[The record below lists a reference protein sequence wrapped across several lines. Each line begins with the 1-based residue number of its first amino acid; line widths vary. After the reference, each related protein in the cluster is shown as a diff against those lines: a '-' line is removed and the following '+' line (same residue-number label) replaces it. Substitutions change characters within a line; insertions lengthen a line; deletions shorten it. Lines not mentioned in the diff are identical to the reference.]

1 MRRRRLLSI
10 GAGAAVVTAAGCTDE
25 EEPLIDE
32 ELITVRALPEPGDGW
47 SAEDPE
53 PLAIDGSEAE
63 EGTGRDYVSP
73 DGDDYRVAVL
83 RWPDPERAELGAAED
98 YGEWTRSIAVE
109 DLSFACN
116 GPDGRVAEDLLAAS
130 PKLADEDV

>member
-10 GAGAAVVTAAGCTDE
+10 GAGAVVVTVAGCTDE
-25 EEPLIDE
+25 AEPLIDE
-32 ELITVRALPEPGDGW
+32 DLITVRALPEPGDGW

-53 PLAIDGSEAE
+53 PLAIDGSDAE
-63 EGTGRDYVSP
+63 EGTGREYVSP
-73 DGDDYRVAVL
+73 DGDEYRVAIL
-83 RWPDPERAELGAAED
+83 RWPDAEAAERGAAAD
-98 YGEWTRSIAVE
+98 YGEWTRSIAHE

-116 GPDGRVAEDLLAAS
+116 GPDEGVAEELLAAS